1 MERLISSVTD
11 HRTGTPEGFLPKRPE
26 GSIEH
31 QSRLNQT
38 FGTLSTCRSG
48 CAQFQDKIII
58 AFVIAITIRAVIDG
72 EVERAAGLRDG
83 HGFLGDQQAAALRQ
97 LPLRDGSPRI
107 PVHPSGSPLGLTMG

>member
-1 MERLISSVTD
+1 MFISL
-11 HRTGTPEGFLPKRPE
+11 RA
-26 GSIEH
+26 
-31 QSRLNQT
+31 
-38 FGTLSTCRSG
+38 SG
-48 CAQFQDKIII
+48 CAQFQGKIII
-58 AFVIAITIRAVIDG
+58 ALIIAVTIQVVIDG